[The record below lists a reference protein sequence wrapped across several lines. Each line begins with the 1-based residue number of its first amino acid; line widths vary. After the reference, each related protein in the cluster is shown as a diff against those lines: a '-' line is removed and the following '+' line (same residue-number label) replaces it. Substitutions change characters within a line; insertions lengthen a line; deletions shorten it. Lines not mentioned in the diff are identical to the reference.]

1 MSTSAAFFVALAS
14 SASFAASADEAK
26 HVSLDVDDSLKL
38 NVSGYVQ
45 ADTRFFDQA
54 SVDDIDPGTGQ
65 PLNAIA
71 FTIRRAELML
81 DAKRD
86 LKFVVVGAT
95 IELVGSTAH
104 GPALALGE
112 AEATAAWPGKEP
124 LLAGS
129 VGIMHIPFG
138 VEATEPIT
146 ERLFLEESNLT
157 RAMFPGDLDL
167 GMRLRGQWSFLR
179 YALAAMNGNPI
190 GDPTFPLRAPS
201 RDKDVLGRVGV
212 DFDVVDSVNVRAG
225 VSGLS
230 GVGFHVGQRP
240 TKDTLVWRDANED
253 GLVQASELTAI
264 GGTSGTASEVFHHG
278 ALGAD
283 ARVQWDVPVIGTLSV
298 DGDVTLAT
306 NLDRAL
312 QPADPI
318 VVGHDLRELGWR
330 VAVTQQLS
338 KFVYVG
344 VRYDE
349 YNPDLDALDT
359 RAGTVVPTDAT
370 VSTWSF
376 AAAVLWPHV
385 GKLLAEYDHNDNALG
400 VDVNG
405 VPTTLASDTFA
416 VRAQA
421 EF

>member
-1 MSTSAAFFVALAS
+1 LFVMIAA
-14 SASFAASADEAK
+14 FAASADEPT
-26 HVSLDVDDSLKL
+26 HVTLDVDDAFSLT
-38 NVSGYVQ
+38 VSGYVQ

-54 SVDDIDPGTGQ
+54 SVDEIDPGTGQ

-71 FTIRRAELML
+71 FSIRRAELML

-86 LKFVVVGAT
+86 LTFVVVGAT
-95 IELVGSTAH
+95 IELVGSTVR

-112 AEATAAWPGKEP
+112 AEATAAWPGKLP

-138 VEATEPIT
+138 VEATEPIP
-146 ERLFLEESNLT
+146 ERTFLEESNLT

-190 GDPTFPLRAPS
+190 GDPAFPLRAPS

-212 DFDVVDSVNVRAG
+212 DVDVLDAVNLRAG
-225 VSGLS
+225 VSGLA
-230 GVGFHVGQRP
+230 GVGFHAGQRP

-264 GGTSGTASEVFHHG
+264 GGTAGVPSEVFRHD

-283 ARVQWDVPVIGTLSV
+283 ARVQWEIPVVGALSV

-338 KFVYVG
+338 RYVYAG

-349 YNPDLDALDT
+349 YNPD
-359 RAGTVVPTDAT
+359 RVVPTDAT

-376 AAAVLWPHV
+376 AAAVLWPHA
-385 GKLLAEYDHNDNALG
+385 GKLLLEYDHNDNARG
-400 VDVNG
+400 VDKNG